1 MKVLYFLP
9 VLITLLLLA
18 TVGVAVAPGPG
29 PFAEF
34 MKLLRQK
41 LGWFNQRVPNQRVFV
56 VTDKTL
62 YAPGESIWLTAFV
75 REGAALAPV
84 TSKAGEAVT
93 VELLDP
99 KGAPAATIQLELDPH
114 GLAKGDFQLSD
125 EMPGGLYQLRAY
137 TDRMGALKDDSAVAP
152 FRKQLT
158 VQTLTLPRVKLT
170 LDFPRKGY
178 GPGDEVL
185 ATLKGFSN
193 DNQPL
198 AGRTVSFTAQVAG
211 AQVADGK
218 ATFGLDGT
226 TALRFTLPKDLTS
239 PDGVLTVTVE
249 HEGLTESVARA
260 VPIVL
265 NRIRLDLLPEG
276 GDLVEGLAGRVA
288 VRATNEHGEPADV
301 AGEILDDRNQR
312 ITTFRSL
319 HDGLAVFDLT
329 PAPDRSYSVR
339 LTEPVA
345 SEKTYPVLGA
355 LPGGFGLHVEHQ
367 QNQALVVS
375 VSGTVK
381 ETVLLLGVQRGEVVL
396 ERTVEVRPGAPTS
409 LKLPVDKLAPG
420 VVQLTVFDAKKI
432 ARAERLT
439 FVNADRKLHL
449 TVKPTKENYAPR
461 EKVTLR
467 VQAVDERGLPVP
479 NAALALRVVDD
490 QNLAF
495 ADDKQSTLASWLL
508 AEADLHDTV
517 KEPRWYFDPEHAK
530 EAPAALDLVLLTHGW
545 RRFTWEKVQAET
557 KPVPVVKYEV
567 MEDRVMMDGAVM
579 EMAAMGGAPPRGRAM
594 ALPQAAAPPAAPA
607 DKEKTVGGAGREV
620 KMMVATVP
628 GIAAQKPVADDARNI
643 AKQPARDVADLAAI
657 AARPVVG
664 VGELRRAEPAMK
676 RMAFVPRPEP
686 SQAYYQ
692 ARQFVAPLYTTP
704 QKPDQERTDFRSTLY
719 WAPAVVTDR
728 AGRAEI
734 SFYNADGITS
744 YRATAEG
751 LSADGLPG
759 VAEARFFTQPPLVM
773 AVKLPPHVVL
783 GDEVGIPI
791 VIANHTDQ
799 ALTGPL
805 TVTVPAGWK
814 ATGVAFPSTV
824 TIAPRGSQTL
834 IGRFIVGGAEGA
846 GEVAVAFGNSSSPLR
861 DAFRQTIPVLLPGYP
876 VSLAFSGSEAKRTYP
891 LEMAGA
897 LPGTIRVS
905 LTAFPSVES
914 DLLKGIAAILREP
927 SGCFEQTSTTSYPNV
942 LALDYLHQQRNPDA
956 ETQASIAKAEALLD
970 RGYAKLTSFET
981 KEKGYEWFGGAP
993 AHEALTAY
1001 GLLQFAD
1008 MRRVRPAA
1016 VSDQMVD
1023 RTHAWLMTRRD
1034 GKGGFQKSA
1043 QALDQFGRADDDIT
1057 NAYIVYSLVE
1067 AGYRDVQAEVDAAT
1081 AKAAASGDPYQL
1093 ALLANAQ
1100 LTLKNE
1106 GRARPLLA
1114 ALYAKQ
1120 GADGGW
1126 TGAKHSVTS
1135 STGESLKVETT
1146 ALALLA
1152 TLKDER
1158 RPGQAL
1164 NSGIRFLISARSG
1177 PGNFSSTQ
1185 GTILALKALTAYSA
1199 FAQQTT
1205 EDGAVAVWV
1214 DGKEAGTAAY
1224 KAGQKTELTI
1234 KGLEAA
1240 LAAPGLHQVEV
1251 RYANGVKHPLPYTL
1265 AADWRTER
1273 APSDDNCA
1281 VRLTTALAAEGAGK
1295 VGESVRLT
1303 AILTN
1308 LDPDRGQPMT
1318 MALLGLPAGLTPQP
1332 WQLKQLQERGVFDFY
1347 ELKDG
1352 RLACYYR
1359 DLKPGEKV
1367 EINLDLKAEVPGR
1380 FAAPASVAYLY
1391 YTDELKWWVPG
1402 VVGKVKS

>member
-1 MKVLYFLP
+1 MKLLFVLPAL
-9 VLITLLLLA
+9 VAGLLLT
-18 TVGVAVAPGPG
+18 TVGVALAPTPG

-34 MKLLRQK
+34 LKTLRQR
-41 LGWFNQRVPNQRVFV
+41 LGWFNQRVPNTRVFV

-62 YAPGESIWLTAFV
+62 YTPGESIWLTAFV

-99 KGAPAATIQLELDPH
+99 KGAPAATIRLEIDQH
-114 GLAKGDFQLSD
+114 GLAKGDFQLT
-125 EMPGGLYQLRAY
+125 EAMPGGLYKLRAF
-137 TDRMGALKDDSAVAP
+137 TDRMGAFKTDSAVAP
-152 FRKQLT
+152 FSKELT
-158 VQTLTLPRVKLT
+158 VQTVTLPRVKLT

-185 ATLKGFSN
+185 ATLKAFSN
-193 DNQPL
+193 DNQSL
-198 AGRTVSFTAQVAG
+198 GGREVAFTAQVAG
-211 AQVADGK
+211 TQVANGK
-218 ATFGLDGT
+218 ATVGADGM
-226 TALRFTLPKDLTS
+226 AAIRFNLPKNLTS
-239 PDGVLTVTVE
+239 PDGVLTITVL

-276 GDLVEGLAGRVA
+276 GDLVAGLAGRVA

-301 AGEILDDRNQR
+301 AGTVFDDRDQR
-312 ITTFRSL
+312 VTSFKSV
-319 HDGLAVFDLT
+319 HDGLAAFDLT
-329 PAPDRSYSVR
+329 PAPGRSYYVR

-345 SEKTYPVLGA
+345 SETRHAVPDA

-367 QNQALVVS
+367 QNQALPISIGSTIKESVLVV
-375 VSGTVK
+375 
-381 ETVLLLGVQRGEVVL
+381 GVQRGEIVV
-396 ERTVEVRPGAPTS
+396 ERTVSVKPGKATEFE
-409 LKLPVDKLAPG
+409 LPVGKLAPG
-420 VVQLTVFDAKKI
+420 VLQLTVFDAKKI
-432 ARAERLT
+432 ARVERLV
-439 FVNADRKLHL
+439 FINVDKKL
-449 TVKPTKENYAPR
+449 TVSIRPTKQNYAPR
-461 EKVTLR
+461 EKITLR

-479 NAALALRVVDD
+479 NVALAVRVVDD

-508 AEADLHDTV
+508 AEADLQDKV
-517 KEPRWYFDPEHAK
+517 REPRWYFDPEHAK

-557 KPVPVVKYEV
+557 EPAPPVVYRNR
-567 MEDRVMMDGAVM
+567 MMPMAAMAPGAPRDRAKRHAAAQGEPEMVQQADMRL
-579 EMAAMGGAPPRGRAM
+579 EMAAMAPADDAAFGGNMMAM
-594 ALPQAAAPPAAPA
+594 PAPPAPPPAP
-607 DKEKTVGGAGREV
+607 
-620 KMMVATVP
+620 
-628 GIAAQKPVADDARNI
+628 N
-643 AKQPARDVADLAAI
+643 QPAPVQVAAN
-657 AARPVVG
+657 AARLGTGFEAKKKIANEEVARGFDAERDEMMDRGPVVPQQ
-664 VGELRRAEPAMK
+664 RA
-676 RMAFVPRPEP
+676 
-686 SQAYYQ
+686 YHQ
-692 ARQFVAPLYTTP
+692 ARQFAAPIYKTP
-704 QKPDQERTDFRSTLY
+704 LAPDAERTDFRSTLH

-759 VAEARFFTQPPLVM
+759 VAETKFFTQPPLTL

-783 GDEVGIPI
+783 GDEVGVPV

-799 ALTGPL
+799 AITGPL
-805 TVTVPAGWK
+805 TVAVPTGWK
-814 ATGVAFPSTV
+814 TVGVPFPGTV
-824 TIAPRGSQTL
+824 TIAPRGAQTL
-834 IGRFIVGGAEGA
+834 TVRYVVAGKEGP
-846 GEVAVAFGNSSSPLR
+846 GEVAVAFGNSSSGLR
-861 DAFRQTIPVLLPGYP
+861 DAFRQPLAVLLPGYP
-876 VSLAFSGSEAKRTYP
+876 VSEAFSGNEATRTYP
-891 LEMAGA
+891 LETANA
-897 LPGTIRVS
+897 LPGTLRVS

-942 LALDYLHQQRNPDA
+942 LALDYLRAQRNPDA
-956 ETQASIAKAEALLD
+956 ETQASIARAEALLD
-970 RGYAKLTSFET
+970 RGYAKLTSYET

-1016 VSDQMVD
+1016 VSNAMVD
-1023 RTHAWLMTRRD
+1023 RTHNWLMARRD

-1043 QALDQFGRADDDIT
+1043 QALDQFGRADEDIT

-1081 AKAAASGDPYQL
+1081 AKAAASADPYQL
-1093 ALLANAQ
+1093 ALLANVQ
-1100 LTLKNE
+1100 LALKQE
-1106 GRARPLLA
+1106 GRARPLLT

-1120 GADGGW
+1120 AADGSW

-1135 STGESLKVETT
+1135 STGQSLQVETT
-1146 ALALLA
+1146 ALALMAALR
-1152 TLKDER
+1152 DER

-1164 NSGIRFLISARSG
+1164 TSGVKFLLGARQG
-1177 PGNFSSTQ
+1177 AGNFSSTQ
-1185 GTILALKALTAYSA
+1185 GTILALKALTQYSA

-1205 EDGAVAVWV
+1205 EDGAVSVFV
-1214 DGKEAGTAAY
+1214 DGKEAGKATY
-1224 KAGQKTELTI
+1224 KAGQKTEVTI
-1234 KGLEAA
+1234 TGLETA
-1240 LAAPGLHQVEV
+1240 LAAPGKHQVEV
-1251 RYANGVKHPLPYTL
+1251 RYASGVKHPLPYTL

-1273 APSDDNCA
+1273 APSDALCA
-1281 VRLTTALAAEGAGK
+1281 VRLTTALSADGAGK

-1303 AILTN
+1303 AVLTN
-1308 LDPDRGQPMT
+1308 TDAQRGQPMT

-1359 DLKPGEKV
+1359 DLKPGERV
-1367 EINLDLKAEVPGR
+1367 EINLDLKAEVPGA
-1380 FAAPASVAYLY
+1380 FTAPASVAYLY

>member
-1 MKVLYFLP
+1 MKVQYVLP
-9 VLITLLLLA
+9 ALTTLLLLA
-18 TVGVAVAPGPG
+18 SARAAVAPGPG

-34 MKLLRQK
+34 LKTIRQK
-41 LGWFNQRVPNQRVFV
+41 LGWFNQRVPNARVFV

-75 REGAALAPV
+75 REGAALTPL
-84 TSKAGEAVT
+84 TSKTGDAVT

-99 KGAPAATIQLELDPH
+99 KGAPTATIRLELDEH
-114 GLAKGDFQLSD
+114 GLGKGDFQLTE
-125 EMPGGLYQLRAY
+125 EMPGGLYKLRGF
-137 TDRMGALKDDSAVAP
+137 TDRMSALKDDSTVVP
-152 FRKQLT
+152 FSKLLT

-185 ATLKGFSN
+185 ATLKAFSN

-198 AGRTVSFTAQVAG
+198 AGSTVSFTAQVAG
-211 AQVADGK
+211 AAVAEGK
-218 ATFGLDGT
+218 ATVAPDGT

-239 PDGVLTVTVE
+239 PDGVLTVTVP

-265 NRIRLDLLPEG
+265 NAIRLDLLPEG

-288 VRATNEHGEPADV
+288 VRAVNEHGEPADV
-301 AGEILDDRNQR
+301 AGDVYDDRDRRLTN
-312 ITTFRSL
+312 FRSV
-319 HDGLAVFDLT
+319 HDGLAVFDLM
-329 PAPDRSYSVR
+329 PAVGRRYYVR

-345 SEKTYPVLGA
+345 SEKQYVVPSA

-367 QNQALVVS
+367 QNQTLAVS
-375 VSGTVK
+375 VSSTVK
-381 ETVLLLGVQRGEVVL
+381 ETVLLVGVQRGEIVI
-396 ERTVEVRPGAPTS
+396 ERTVDVRPRSATS

-432 ARAERLT
+432 ARAERLV
-439 FVNADRKLHL
+439 FVNADKKLRL
-449 TVKPTKENYAPR
+449 TVKPAKEKYAPR
-461 EKVTLR
+461 EKVTLH

-479 NAALALRVVDD
+479 NAALAVRVVDD

-508 AEADLHDTV
+508 AEADLRGAV
-517 KEPRWYFDPEHAK
+517 KEPRWYFDPEHQK

-557 KPVPVVKYEV
+557 APPPPVVYY
-567 MEDRVMMDGAVM
+567 DQMMP
-579 EMAAMGGAPPRGRAM
+579 MAAMAGAPMGRNRA
-594 ALPQAAAPPAAPA
+594 
-607 DKEKTVGGAGREV
+607 
-620 KMMVATVP
+620 
-628 GIAAQKPVADDARNI
+628 VADDAAAEERKLGFVEQGDEVEI
-643 AKQPARDVADLAAI
+643 VKQANLRAEGAAVEAVPLAPAPPPVDALAAATVAEEKRAVRKDEAQADREAP
-657 AARPVVG
+657 AAKPVLRAELAKRRAPFPRPVP
-664 VGELRRAEPAMK
+664 AE
-676 RMAFVPRPEP
+676 
-686 SQAYYQ
+686 AYYQ
-692 ARQFVAPLYTTP
+692 ARQFAAPVYDKP
-704 QKPDQERTDFRSTLY
+704 QKPDAERTDFRSTLH

-734 SFYNADGITS
+734 SFYNADAITS

-751 LSADGLPG
+751 LSAEGLPG
-759 VAEARFFTQPPLVM
+759 VAEARFFTQPPLAL

-783 GDEVGIPI
+783 GDEVGIPV

-799 ALTGPL
+799 AITGPL
-805 TVTVPAGWK
+805 TVTVPAGWVPK
-814 ATGVAFPSTV
+814 GVPFPSTV
-824 TIAPRGSQTL
+824 TIAPHGAQTL
-834 IGRFIVGGAEGA
+834 TTHFMVGGAEGA
-846 GEVAVAFGNSSSPLR
+846 GEVAVAFGNASSPLR
-861 DAFRQTIPVLLPGYP
+861 DAFRQTILVLLPGYP
-876 VSLAFSGSEAKRTYP
+876 VSQAFSGNEAKRTYT
-891 LEMAGA
+891 LDMAGA
-897 LPGTIRVS
+897 LPNTLRVS

-914 DLLKGIAAILREP
+914 DLLKGIAAILQEP
-927 SGCFEQTSTTSYPNV
+927 NGCFEQTSTTSYPNV
-942 LALDYLHQQRNPDA
+942 LALDYLRQQRDPDA
-956 ETQASIAKAEALLD
+956 ETQASIARAEALLD

-1008 MRRVRPAA
+1008 MRRVRPSA
-1016 VSDQMVD
+1016 VSNQMVD
-1023 RTHAWLMTRRD
+1023 RTHKWLMGRRD

-1043 QALDQFGRADDDIT
+1043 QALDQFGRADDEIT
-1057 NAYIVYSLVE
+1057 NAYIVYSMVE

-1081 AKAAASGDPYQL
+1081 AKAAQSGDPYQL

-1100 LTLKNE
+1100 LALQQE

-1120 GADGGW
+1120 GADGAW
-1126 TGAKHSVTS
+1126 TGAKHSVTH
-1135 STGESLKVETT
+1135 STGEALKVETT

-1152 TLKDER
+1152 TIKDER
-1158 RPGQAL
+1158 RPGSAL
-1164 NSGIRFLISARSG
+1164 NAGVRFLLGARQG
-1177 PGNFSSTQ
+1177 AGNFSSTQ
-1185 GTILALKALTAYSA
+1185 GTILALKALTTYSA

-1214 DGKEAGTAAY
+1214 DGKEAGKAAY

-1234 KGLEAA
+1234 KGLEAT
-1240 LAAPGLHQVEV
+1240 LAAPGAHQVEV

-1273 APSDDNCA
+1273 APSAETCPL
-1281 VRLTTALAAEGAGK
+1281 RLTTTLATSGAGR

-1303 AILTN
+1303 ATLTN

-1359 DLKPGEKV
+1359 DLKPGEKA
-1367 EINLDLKAEVPGR
+1367 EINLDLKAEVPGT

>member
-1 MKVLYFLP
+1 MKVLSVLP
-9 VLITLLLLA
+9 ALVASLLLT
-18 TVGVAVAPGPG
+18 TVSVAVAPGPG

-34 MKLLRQK
+34 LKTLRQK
-41 LGWFNQRVPNQRVFV
+41 LTWFNQRVPNTRVFV

-75 REGAALAPV
+75 REGAALVPA
-84 TSKAGEAVT
+84 TSQQGEAVT

-99 KGAPAATIQLELDPH
+99 KRAPAATIRLEIDKH
-114 GLAKGDFQLSD
+114 GLAKGDFQLT
-125 EMPGGLYQLRAY
+125 EAMPGGLYKLRAF
-137 TDRMGALKDDSAVAP
+137 TDRMNGRKEDSSVAP
-152 FRKQLT
+152 FSKTLT
-158 VQTLTLPRVKLT
+158 VQSVTLPRVKLT

-185 ATLKGFSN
+185 ATLKAFGN

-198 AGRTVSFTAQVAG
+198 AGRGVTFLAQVAG
-211 AQVADGK
+211 VAVADGK
-218 ATFGLDGT
+218 ATIGPDGIA
-226 TALRFTLPKDLTS
+226 ALRFTLPKNLAS
-239 PDGVLTVTVE
+239 PDGVLTVTLP

-265 NRIRLDLLPEG
+265 NDIRVDLLPEG

-288 VRATNEHGEPADV
+288 VRAVNEHGEPADV
-301 AGEILDDRNQR
+301 AGSVYDDRDR
-312 ITTFRSL
+312 RLTTFRTV
-319 HDGLAVFDLT
+319 HDGLAIFDLT
-329 PAPDRSYSVR
+329 PAAGRRYHVR

-345 SEKTYPVLGA
+345 SEKRVAVPA
-355 LPGGFGLHVEHQ
+355 PLPGGFGLHVEHQ
-367 QNQALVVS
+367 QNQGLPIS
-375 VSGTVK
+375 ISSTVREK
-381 ETVLLLGVQRGEVVL
+381 VLLVGVQRGELVI
-396 ERTVEVRPGAPTS
+396 ERTLDVRPGKPTAFQ
-409 LKLPVDKLAPG
+409 LPLDKLAPG
-420 VVQLTVFDAKKI
+420 VLQLTLFDSKKI
-432 ARAERLT
+432 ARAERLA
-439 FVNADRKLHL
+439 FINADKKLRL
-449 TVKPTKENYAPR
+449 TVTPTKANYAPR

-467 VQAVDERGLPVP
+467 VQALDERGLPVP
-479 NAALALRVVDD
+479 NAALAIRVVDD
-490 QNLAF
+490 QNSAF

-508 AEADLHDTV
+508 AEADLRDAV

-545 RRFTWEKVQAET
+545 RRFTWEQVQQET
-557 KPVPVVKYEV
+557 APPPPHVYYAH
-567 MEDRVMMDGAVM
+567 DRMMP
-579 EMAAMGGAPPRGRAM
+579 MAAMGANDDRAPRRARGEPEMAVNQPANNQAEARELLEERVAM
-594 ALPQAAAPPAAPA
+594 AAAPVAAEAGEPDAVATKMAAPPA
-607 DKEKTVGGAGREV
+607 
-620 KMMVATVP
+620 
-628 GIAAQKPVADDARNI
+628 DARR
-643 AKQPARDVADLAAI
+643 QPDGGV
-657 AARPVVG
+657 PV
-664 VGELRRAEPAMK
+664 LRRPWPILP
-676 RMAFVPRPEP
+676 PRPAP
-686 SQAYYQ
+686 TPAPGAYYRTRTF
-692 ARQFVAPLYTTP
+692 AAPIYDKP

-734 SFYNADGITS
+734 SFYNADAITS

-751 LSADGLPG
+751 LSAEGLPG
-759 VAEARFFTQPPLVM
+759 VAETRFFTQPPLAL

-783 GDEVGIPI
+783 GDEVGIPV

-805 TVTVPAGWK
+805 TVQVPISWQLKGIP
-814 ATGVAFPSTV
+814 FPSTV
-824 TIAPRGSQTL
+824 TIPPRGAQTL
-834 IGRFIVGGAEGA
+834 TGHFVVGGAEGA
-846 GEVAVAFGNSSSPLR
+846 AEIAVTFGNAGSPLR
-861 DAFRQTIPVLLPGYP
+861 DAFRQPIAVLLPGYP
-876 VSLAFSGSEAKRTYP
+876 VSRAFSGNEAKRTYT
-891 LEMAGA
+891 LDAAGA
-897 LPGTIRVS
+897 LPGTLRVS

-942 LALDYLHQQRNPDA
+942 LALEYLQQQRNPTA
-956 ETQASIAKAEALLD
+956 ETQASIARAEALLD
-970 RGYAKLTSFET
+970 RGYAKLTGFET
-981 KEKGYEWFGGAP
+981 KEKGYEWFGGSP

-1008 MRRVRPAA
+1008 MRRVRPGA
-1016 VSDQMVD
+1016 VSSAMVD
-1023 RTHAWLMTRRD
+1023 RTHAWLMARRD
-1034 GKGGFQKSA
+1034 GKGGFQKST

-1067 AGYRDVQAEVDAAT
+1067 AGYRDVQTELDAAT
-1081 AKAAASGDPYQL
+1081 AKAAQSGDPYQL

-1100 LTLKNE
+1100 LTLKQE
-1106 GRARPLLA
+1106 GVARPLLA

-1120 GADGGW
+1120 GADGAW
-1126 TGAKHSVTS
+1126 TGAKHSVTY
-1135 STGESLKVETT
+1135 STGEALRVETT

-1164 NSGIRFLISARSG
+1164 NAGARFLIGARSG

-1185 GTILALKALTAYSA
+1185 GTILALKALTAYSL

-1205 EDGAVAVWV
+1205 ENGAVTVWV
-1214 DGKEAGTAAY
+1214 DGKEAGTATY
-1224 KAGQKTELTI
+1224 QAGQKSEVLI

-1240 LAAPGLHQVEV
+1240 LNAAGPHQVEV
-1251 RYANGVKHPLPYTL
+1251 RYAASVKSPLPYTL

-1273 APSDDNCA
+1273 APSDAQCA
-1281 VRLTTALAAEGAGK
+1281 VRLVTSLAAGGAGR

-1303 AILTN
+1303 ATLTN

-1332 WQLKQLQERGVFDFY
+1332 WQLKQLQERGIFDFY

-1367 EINLDLKAEVPGR
+1367 EITLDLKAEVSGT
-1380 FAAPASVAYLY
+1380 FVAPASVAYLY
-1391 YTDELKWWVPG
+1391 YTDERKCWVPG
-1402 VVGKVKS
+1402 VVAKVKA